1 MLDYISTWTGLVL
14 ETATSRNELLNL
26 LLDQELI
33 DFTTKRERTLTQK
46 YDVKLKRAK
55 FEAQSRT
62 SEGQQLMRELH
73 SEMMQVQQ
81 SVVKPDPTR
90 DSVIQDLRF
99 GMNRQEAT
107 IESQKAQIKSLQRA
121 LESTQDSLSN

>member
-33 DFTTKRERTLTQK
+33 DFSTKRGRTLTQK
-46 YDVKLKRAK
+46 YGVKLKRAK

-81 SVVKPDPTR
+81 SAVKPDPTR